1 MPYSSNAALP
11 KKQTDQYSSNKK
23 SAFREAFNSAL
34 KTYGSESTAF
44 AVAHA
49 AAKRASKRKTDNG

>member
-1 MPYSSNAALP
+1 MPYSSNRDLP

-44 AVAHA
+44 AVAHS
-49 AAKRASKRKTDNG
+49 AAKRAGNTRKP